1 MKRIIIFSVVA
12 VIVLAVLYG
21 VKEYFRTNADLSDEK
36 PVATLSAQQLIKAFE
51 TDSIGSNNRYVNQV
65 LAVTGTVT
73 AVQASENP
81 VVITLGEEGIM
92 SSVQCS
98 MDSTHAGEYSRLVAG
113 KRVAVKGI
121 CTGAL
126 QEEIFGT
133 DVKLNR
139 CVLVDDAQH

>member
-12 VIVLAVLYG
+12 VVLLAVLYG
-21 VKEYFRTNADLSDEK
+21 MKEYFRTNKDLSDEK

-51 TDSIGSNNRYVNQV
+51 TDSIGSNDRYVNKV
-65 LAVTGTVT
+65 LTVSGTVT
-73 AVQASENP
+73 GVQASENP
-81 VVITLGEEGIM
+81 VVITLGEEGMM

-98 MDSTHAGEYSRLVAG
+98 MDSTHAGEYTRLAAG

-126 QEEIFGT
+126 QDAIFGT

-139 CVLVDDAQH
+139 CVVVDDAQH